1 MGVSSNALR
10 CRHQAYISDEEEGS
24 TDAED
29 ADKVEAADTDDDAD
43 DEDAAPD
50 DNNYATM
57 PPKVKPQ
64 PRLGCA
70 FLFWFPFFQDPHF
83 GEFPIPQEPHFVFL
97 GNNHPHSLNPP
108 GTVPGSWG
116 IPFLGEFIF
125 CTFPPS
131 APTLGP

>member
-10 CRHQAYISDEEEGS
+10 CRHQACISDEEEGS

-29 ADKVEAADTDDDAD
+29 ADEVEAADTDDDAN

-57 PPKVKPQ
+57 PPKVKPP

-70 FLFWFPFFQDPHF
+70 FIFLVPLFSEPPFWGFPHF
-83 GEFPIPQEPHFVFL
+83 RGTPFRFL
-97 GNNHPHSLNPP
+97 GEPSSPFLKSPRD
-108 GTVPGSWG
+108 GSWG
-116 IPFLGEFIF
+116 IPFLGEFLF

>member
-24 TDAED
+24 ADAED
-29 ADKVEAADTDDDAD
+29 ADEVEAADTDDDAN

-70 FLFWFPFFQDPHF
+70 FLFLVPLFSGPPF
-83 GEFPIPQEPHFVFL
+83 
-97 GNNHPHSLNPP
+97 
-108 GTVPGSWG
+108 WG
-116 IPFLGEFIF
+116 IPHSPGTLFRFLGE
-125 CTFPPS
+125 
-131 APTLGP
+131 

>member
-24 TDAED
+24 ADAED
-29 ADKVEAADTDDDAD
+29 ADEVEAADTDDDAN

-70 FLFWFPFFQDPHF
+70 FLFLVPLFSGPS
-83 GEFPIPQEPHFVFL
+83 FL
-97 GNNHPHSLNPP
+97 GNSPFPKNSV
-108 GTVPGSWG
+108 TFSWG
-116 IPFLGEFIF
+116 IIVPI
-125 CTFPPS
+125 P
-131 APTLGP
+131 